1 MYCLDTNVIIDIFRG
16 DEKII
21 SKIEKYWNEKIFIT
35 SITLCEL
42 YKGVYGHKKI
52 EEKLK
57 ILEDFLTNIEIICED
72 NTSCKEFGKIYQKLR
87 NKGIKVG
94 DFDILIAS
102 IIKSNNLTL
111 ITRDKD
117 FKKIDIKTIIM

>member
-42 YKGVYGHKKI
+42 YKGVYGNKKI
-52 EEKLK
+52 KEKLK
-57 ILEDFLTNIEIICED
+57 I
-72 NTSCKEFGKIYQKLR
+72 
-87 NKGIKVG
+87 
-94 DFDILIAS
+94 
-102 IIKSNNLTL
+102 
-111 ITRDKD
+111 
-117 FKKIDIKTIIM
+117 